1 MIPELEQDFAEGTI
15 GYWIK
20 QQTPDWQE
28 VIIQRMKEQDR
39 LMVLSDPSIHPID
52 ICFMWD
58 DTIEGYEF
66 WGEIWAFGYNTI
78 PFSYDTHCK
87 KYKVGK
93 YEEHPIVFAPVTTT
107 ATIDGKPYTLEITIK
122 AIPNE

>member
-28 VIIQRMKEQDR
+28 VIIQRMKEQDK
-39 LMVLSDPSIHPID
+39 LDLLKAFSQSPLLGS
-52 ICFMWD
+52 FTWD
-58 DTIEGYEF
+58 ETIEDVLF
-66 WGEIWAFGYNTI
+66 WNEIDSRCANI

-87 KYKVGK
+87 KHNVGK
-93 YEEHPIVFAPVTTT
+93 YAEQPVTFAPVTTT

-122 AIPNE
+122 ATPNE